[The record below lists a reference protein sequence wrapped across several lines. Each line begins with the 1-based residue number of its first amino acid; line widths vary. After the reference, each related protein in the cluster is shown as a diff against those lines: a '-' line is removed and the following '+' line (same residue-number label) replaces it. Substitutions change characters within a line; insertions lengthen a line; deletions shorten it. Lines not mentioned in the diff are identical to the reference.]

1 MVLAELVQQ
10 WYYPAMSD
18 IGPYLKQLRIE
29 RRMTLR
35 EAAERAHLSNAYLS
49 QIETGARGAPSA
61 KHLRHLAIVYAVPVR
76 ELFEMAGYLDEP
88 ELHESEED
96 QINRAF
102 EFVMADTRF
111 QAGTR
116 VKQGLTVEAK
126 RYIVEV
132 YERVTGA
139 RLLGLR

>member
-1 MVLAELVQQ
+1 
-10 WYYPAMSD
+10 MSD

-35 EAAERAHLSNAYLS
+35 EAAEQAHLSNAYLS

-88 ELHESEED
+88 ELRESEEE
-96 QINRAF
+96 QVNRAF
-102 EFVMADTRF
+102 EFVMADSRF

-116 VKQGLTVEAK
+116 VKTGLTTEAK

-139 RLLGLR
+139 RLLDLR